1 MTTTRSKAKDE
12 AEGEAAEPAAK
23 AEEALAPGPLCG
35 APHFLPALAAT
46 VTCTEPPD
54 DPDLAPGRLGHE
66 HRHLDG
72 EALYTW
78 R

>member
-1 MTTTRSKAKDE
+1 MTTRSKAKDE
-12 AEGEAAEPAAK
+12 AEVEAPEPAPKVEAAPA
-23 AEEALAPGPLCG
+23 PVCG
-35 APHFLPALAAT
+35 APHFLPALPH

-54 DPDLAPGRLGHE
+54 DPDLPPGRLGHE

-72 EALYTW
+72 DALYSW